1 MEHILS
7 TSPPDRPHL
16 IMLFCFLI
24 SRNAKCLCHLWTA
37 KRANLGF
44 SLIATV
50 TSLLR
55 LHWGWVEGMAGG
67 GLEDGR
73 MEGWRHSSPHT
84 RPRCERTRQ
93 ANRTQPGGVQQQGVG
108 DSLRCEKAPN
118 TQLRGRRIQ
127 LWPVLVSQLWWGD
140 DYTGLDNCWTYFWH
154 WLLLLPPPDLIL
166 VPTRRTRFYCSFNR
180 QILGITQQA
189 VFKLEAWHV
198 LSMWEMGVGGGD
210 DRNKTNW
217 NIGCLKM
224 IFIVIN

>member
-1 MEHILS
+1 MLVH
-7 TSPPDRPHL
+7 SPPDRPHL

-73 MEGWRHSSPHT
+73 MKTQLSSHTAEVWKNAAGQQNAAWRSPT
-84 RPRCERTRQ
+84 
-93 ANRTQPGGVQQQGVG
+93 AGSGGQPALWK
-108 DSLRCEKAPN
+108 SPN

-140 DYTGLDNCWTYFWH
+140 DYIGLDNCWTFFWH
-154 WLLLLPPPDLIL
+154 LLLPPPDSIP
-166 VPTRRTRFYCSFNR
+166 VPTQCTFFFFFLNCSFNR
-180 QILGITQQA
+180 KILVITQQA
-189 VFKLEAWHV
+189 VFQLVAWHV
-198 LSMWEMGVGGGD
+198 WSLCVRQGIGGGD
-210 DRNKTNW
+210 DKNKPKW
-217 NIGCLKM
+217 NVGL
-224 IFIVIN
+224 

>member
-1 MEHILS
+1 MFVH
-7 TSPPDRPHL
+7 SPPDRPHL

-84 RPRCERTRQ
+84 RLRCERTRQ

-108 DSLRCEKAPN
+108 DSLRCEKAPTPSWEGGGFSSGQFWTLN
-118 TQLRGRRIQ
+118 FDEEMTTLGWII
-127 LWPVLVSQLWWGD
+127 V
-140 DYTGLDNCWTYFWH
+140 GLFFWH
-154 WLLLLPPPDLIL
+154 WHLLLPPSDLNTL
-166 VPTRRTRFYCSFNR
+166 SHTMHLFT
-180 QILGITQQA
+180 
-189 VFKLEAWHV
+189 V
-198 LSMWEMGVGGGD
+198 LLID
-210 DRNKTNW
+210 K
-217 NIGCLKM
+217 
-224 IFIVIN
+224 F

>member
-1 MEHILS
+1 MFVH
-7 TSPPDRPHL
+7 SPPDRPHL

-55 LHWGWVEGMAGG
+55 LRWGWVEGMAGG

-108 DSLRCEKAPN
+108 DSLRCEKAP
-118 TQLRGRRIQ
+118 T
-127 LWPVLVSQLWWGD
+127 PS
-140 DYTGLDNCWTYFWH
+140 
-154 WLLLLPPPDLIL
+154 
-166 VPTRRTRFYCSFNR
+166 
-180 QILGITQQA
+180 
-189 VFKLEAWHV
+189 
-198 LSMWEMGVGGGD
+198 WEGGGFSSGQFWSLNFD
-210 DRNKTNW
+210 EEMTTLGW
-217 NIGCLKM
+217 I
-224 IFIVIN
+224 IVGQFSNADTCYCPHLIWYRFPHNVPFFVSVLLIDNF